1 MTMTETQQEAIA
13 MLNDMYCSQSKD
25 FQFLYKKN
33 YFALVEF
40 ILSRDEVTVAPYSI
54 GFDGSLIPNDP
65 ASDGLVPIP
74 DYLKSTT
81 ERVGDLLREQISN
94 ALEKCGGNRKKAAQM
109 LGVSDRTLYR
119 RMKQYGLDK

>member
-1 MTMTETQQEAIA
+1 MTESQQEAIA

-25 FQFLYKKN
+25 YQFQYKRN

-40 ILSRDEVTVAPYSI
+40 ILSKDEVTIAPYSV
-54 GFDGSLIPNDP
+54 GFDGSLIPNEP
-65 ASDGLVPIP
+65 ECDGLGPIP
-74 DYLKSTT
+74 DYLKSTS
-81 ERVGDLLREQISN
+81 ERVGELMREQISD
-94 ALEKCGGNRKKAAQM
+94 ALNKCGGNRKKAAQL

>member
-1 MTMTETQQEAIA
+1 MTESQQEAIA

-25 FQFLYKKN
+25 YQFQYKRN

-40 ILSRDEVTVAPYSI
+40 ILSKDEVTIAPYSV
-54 GFDGSLIPNDP
+54 GFDGSLIPNEP
-65 ASDGLVPIP
+65 ECDGLGPIP
-74 DYLKSTT
+74 DYLKSTS
-81 ERVGDLLREQISN
+81 ERVGELMREQISD
-94 ALEKCGGNRKKAAQM
+94 ALNKCGGNRKKAAQM

>member
-1 MTMTETQQEAIA
+1 MTESQQEAIA

-25 FQFLYKKN
+25 YQFQYKRN

-40 ILSRDEVTVAPYSI
+40 ILSKDEVTVAPYSV
-54 GFDGSLIPNDP
+54 GFDGSLIPNEP
-65 ASDGLVPIP
+65 ECDGLGPIP
-74 DYLKSTT
+74 DYLKSTS
-81 ERVGDLLREQISN
+81 ERVGELMREQISD
-94 ALEKCGGNRKKAAQM
+94 ALNKCGGNRKKAAQM

>member
-1 MTMTETQQEAIA
+1 MTESQQEAIA

-25 FQFLYKKN
+25 YQFQYKRN

-40 ILSRDEVTVAPYSI
+40 ILSRDEVTVAPYSV
-54 GFDGSLIPNDP
+54 GFDGSLIPNEP
-65 ASDGLVPIP
+65 ECDGLVPIP
-74 DYLKSTT
+74 DYLKSTS
-81 ERVGDLLREQISN
+81 ERVGELMREQISD
-94 ALEKCGGNRKKAAQM
+94 ALNKCGGNRKKAAQM

>member
-54 GFDGSLIPNDP
+54 GFDGSLIPNEP
-65 ASDGLVPIP
+65 ESDGLVPIP

>member
-1 MTMTETQQEAIA
+1 MTESQQEAIA

-25 FQFLYKKN
+25 YQFQYKRN

-40 ILSRDEVTVAPYSI
+40 ILSKDEVTVAPYSV
-54 GFDGSLIPNDP
+54 GFDGSLIPNEP
-65 ASDGLVPIP
+65 ECDGLAPIP
-74 DYLKSTT
+74 DYLKSTS
-81 ERVGDLLREQISN
+81 ERVGELMREQISD
-94 ALEKCGGNRKKAAQM
+94 ALNKCGGDRKKAAQM

>member
-1 MTMTETQQEAIA
+1 MTETQQEAIA

-54 GFDGSLIPNDP
+54 GFDGSLIPNEQE
-65 ASDGLVPIP
+65 SDGLVPIP

-81 ERVGDLLREQISN
+81 ERVGDVYIIFAS
-94 ALEKCGGNRKKAAQM
+94 
-109 LGVSDRTLYR
+109 
-119 RMKQYGLDK
+119 

>member
-1 MTMTETQQEAIA
+1 MTESQQEAIA

-25 FQFLYKKN
+25 YQFQYKRN

-40 ILSRDEVTVAPYSI
+40 ILSKDEVTIAPYSV
-54 GFDGSLIPNDP
+54 GFDGSLIPNEP
-65 ASDGLVPIP
+65 ECDGMGTIP
-74 DYLKSTT
+74 DYLKSTS
-81 ERVGDLLREQISN
+81 ERVGELMREQISD
-94 ALEKCGGNRKKAAQM
+94 ALNKCGGNRKKAAQM

>member
-1 MTMTETQQEAIA
+1 MTESQQEAIA

-25 FQFLYKKN
+25 YLFQYKRN

-40 ILSRDEVTVAPYSI
+40 ILSKDEVTIAPYSV
-54 GFDGSLIPNDP
+54 GFDGSLIPNEP
-65 ASDGLVPIP
+65 ECDGLGPIP
-74 DYLKSTT
+74 DYLKSTS
-81 ERVGDLLREQISN
+81 ERVGELMREQISD
-94 ALEKCGGNRKKAAQM
+94 ALNKCGGNRKKAAQM